1 MNKALVLVAL
11 SIPLT
16 LAAAGCGGGGGG
28 GGASASTSHP
38 PAPQGEAQ
46 GGRVIVDIRDLQ
58 FQPDEVDV
66 PSGSAVVF
74 TNSDQVSH
82 TVTKKSG
89 RGPDFDSGPIEPG
102 GTFSQV
108 FNDKGTVRVEDSS
121 RPATD
126 MTINVEDE

>member
-11 SIPLT
+11 SIPLM
-16 LAAAGCGGGGGG
+16 LVAAGCGGGGGGG
-28 GGASASTSHP
+28 GGASASTSQP

-58 FQPDEVDV
+58 FHPDEVDV
-66 PSGSAVVF
+66 PSGATVVF

-89 RGPDFDSGPIEPG
+89 RGPDFDSGPLEPG

-108 FNDKGTVRVEDSS
+108 LADKGTIRVEDSS
-121 RPATD
+121 RPD
-126 MTINVEDE
+126 MKLTINVVD